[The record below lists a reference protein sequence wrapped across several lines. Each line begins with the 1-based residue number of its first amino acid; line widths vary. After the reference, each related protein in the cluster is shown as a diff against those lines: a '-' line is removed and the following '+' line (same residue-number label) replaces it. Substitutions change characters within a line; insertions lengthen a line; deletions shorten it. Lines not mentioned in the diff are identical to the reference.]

1 MNRREVLKS
10 SLAVSAL
17 ALTEAGLGASA
28 SPAAGPVAAEFPKAP
43 GLTKSVAE
51 FIVHMKYED
60 IPADV
65 IELGKK
71 SILDGFGLAL
81 AGSASVMAPMARQYA
96 ATFGTSNL
104 RASVMGTAMK
114 AHPRL
119 AAFVNGVSIHA
130 DDYDD
135 TQLAAAKDRIYGL
148 LTHPTVSVLP
158 PAFALCELGGRSG
171 QDFLLAYHMG
181 VEIECKIAEAIS
193 PRHYDEGFHST
204 GTCGSFG
211 STAACAKLRG
221 LDVLQTQYALGIGA
235 TEGGG
240 FRNNFGSMT
249 KPFQAG
255 HAAENGTVAV
265 DLAALGWTASDNI
278 LEAPLGF
285 FQAAGGGFD
294 PGAIVGRFGK
304 PWTLVDP
311 GVSIKPHPSGSL
323 SHPAMGAMQA
333 LIHDNDIK
341 ASDVEK
347 VDVGANHAMTTSL
360 LHHRPTTGL
369 QGKFSMEY
377 CMSILLLDRKAGL
390 VEFQDKV
397 VQRPD
402 VQEMI
407 KRINFYIDPQ
417 AENAGLDKMTSLLKI
432 TMKDGKVYSAR
443 AEFAKGSP
451 ANPMSYE
458 EVADKFRGCGEFAKW
473 PMAKV
478 NAVIESVKT
487 LEKLSDM
494 NKLAAAVTV

>member
-1 MNRREVLKS
+1 MNRRDLFKN

-17 ALTEAGLGASA
+17 ALGRGRLYA
-28 SPAAGPVAAEFPKAP
+28 SPVPAAEFPKAP
-43 GLTKSVAE
+43 GLTKYVAE
-51 FIVHMKYED
+51 FIVNTKYED

-65 IELGKK
+65 IDLGKK

-81 AGSASVMAPMARQYA
+81 AGSGSTMAPLVRQYVQSLGLSDVKA
-96 ATFGTSNL
+96 SIIGT
-104 RASVMGTAMK
+104 GMK
-114 AHPRL
+114 AHTRF
-119 AAFVNGVSIHA
+119 AAFANGVSIHA
-130 DDYDD
+130 DDFDD

-148 LTHPTVSVLP
+148 LTHPSVGVLP
-158 PAFALCELGGRSG
+158 PAFAISELGKRTGK
-171 QDFLLAYHMG
+171 DLMLAYHIG
-181 VEIECKIAEAIS
+181 VEVECKIAEAIS
-193 PRHYDEGFHST
+193 PRHYDEGFHTT

-211 STAACAKLRG
+211 SASACAKLRG
-221 LDVLQTQYALGIGA
+221 LNLLQTQYALGVVA

-255 HAAENGTVAV
+255 HASENGTVAV

-294 PGAIVGRFGK
+294 PNAIVGRLTK
-304 PWTLVDP
+304 PWTLVSP

-323 SHPAMGAMQA
+323 SHPAMGEMLR
-333 LIHDNDIK
+333 LIHENDIK
-341 ASDVEK
+341 PGDVEK
-347 VDVGANHAMTTSL
+347 VDLGANHAMTTSL

-377 CMSILLLDRKAGL
+377 CLSILLLDRKAGL
-390 VEFQDKV
+390 IEFQDAS

-407 KRINFYIDPQ
+407 KRINFYIDPE
-417 AENAGLDKMTSLLKI
+417 AENAGLDKMTSILKI
-432 TMKDGKVYSAR
+432 HLKNGKVLSGR

-451 ANPMSYE
+451 ANPMSYD
-458 EVADKFRGCGEFAKW
+458 EVAEKFKGCAEFVKW
-473 PMAKV
+473 PAAKTQS
-478 NAVIESVKT
+478 VIQSVKS
-487 LEKLSDM
+487 LETLSDVS
-494 NKLAAAVTV
+494 KLAAALTV